1 LTDERE
7 ITIRDAPEEV
17 AYVIDV
23 DGTRAGRAEYRMS
36 DGRHVFTH
44 TETDDSFSGQGIASR
59 LVKYALEDVR
69 AREGRVVP
77 LCPFF
82 ASYIKRHPEYE
93 DLVDH
98 EMTMEFKKRQK
109 RS

>member
-1 LTDERE
+1 
-7 ITIRDAPEEV
+7 
-17 AYVIDV
+17 
-23 DGTRAGRAEYRMS
+23 
-36 DGRHVFTH
+36 
-44 TETDDSFSGQGIASR
+44 
-59 LVKYALEDVR
+59 VKYALEDVR